1 MSYID
6 KHFINNETVI
16 SRKTLNW
23 TEYFKSITFL
33 ILGFLFLFFNNGF
46 GTFIIILALVSVVKS
61 YLKINSS
68 EFVLTDKRVII
79 KTGIFKTKSWEI
91 LLNKIEGIYIE
102 QGIIEKI
109 VNSGSIIIKGI
120 GASASPFLN
129 IDKPYEF
136 RNAVNEQIQ
145 NYNN

>member
-1 MSYID
+1 MSYVD
-6 KHFINNETVI
+6 KHLLNNETVI
-16 SRKTLNW
+16 SRTTLNW
-23 TEYFKSITFL
+23 TEYFKSFTFL
-33 ILGFLFLFFNNGF
+33 ILGFFFLFLIRGF
-46 GTFIIILALVSVVKS
+46 GTFIIFLALVSVVQS

-68 EFVLTDKRVII
+68 EFALTDKRVII

-91 LLNKIEGIYIE
+91 LFNKIEGIYIE

-120 GASASPFLN
+120 GDSKTPFPN